1 MKTCLAIALTTAAAS
16 AFAQAQVPEGKW
28 VGIGQL
34 QRGSNSS
41 CGGDAT
47 YELTISGTDVKG
59 KASAPGTV
67 TSIQGTVLSD
77 TELTLTMKEWD
88 FKGLPAKY
96 EGGEIKFLQN
106 GRNCKFAAVL
116 KPSPAQ

>member
-1 MKTCLAIALTTAAAS
+1 MKTFLVLAIATAAVA

-28 VGIGQL
+28 VGVGQL

-67 TSIQGTVLSD
+67 TSIQGTVLSE
-77 TELTLTMKEWD
+77 TELVLTMKEWD

-96 EGGEIKFLQN
+96 EGGEIKFLQS
-106 GRNCKFAAVL
+106 GRNCKFSAVL
-116 KPSPAQ
+116 KPASTQ